1 MKSKF
6 IDDYVEYDTTSL
18 LCSKTPTKLEKGRI
32 VLVLKYLVNHYKSSP
47 FSNSE
52 FHKLA
57 SKVLDNVNF
66 IETNSKE
73 LSLTTELNQ
82 THRTKTK
89 NKDVETIELSKYYD
103 ELKSKIDG
111 CNSNECLLLHAATTY
126 GLTPKSLLMDT
137 IAIHS
142 RVKKLNNKDE
152 WFDNFTLNSYLLQL
166 STIVYSEYDESTNDE
181 FIKSI
186 EFKPKSGNLTGG
198 TTKHKPNLSVNVNQ
212 LIHSMLVKHKTKTM
226 LGGLNSTDINQ
237 THKTKSNEPNQ
248 SSIVKSNS
256 QTKVKH
262 NTKLSNPKELLYHLG
277 NEYRTFIEFGLT
289 KNEYQTLDDTKIT
302 EMLDKLVD
310 KYPYFTGLTH
320 GCDVFTSNYRDK
332 SVSINDIKEFCSRY
346 PTSIVGYILN
356 TETYASGR
364 GQHWVSLIFKNQS
377 CYLICSQ
384 GSEFSCFKE
393 PTLAKEIKSNFA
405 TDYNTKT
412 IQFDSSSCGLYSV
425 LVNLV
430 SILLCGGTR
439 DFDIRAIIDKIGLN
453 AKNIN
458 LDGIYA
464 IKKKIC
470 GYD

>member
-57 SKVLDNVNF
+57 SKVLNDLT
-66 IETNSKE
+66 TNSN
-73 LSLTTELNQ
+73 LVGTTE
-82 THRTKTK
+82 TK
-89 NKDVETIELSKYYD
+89 NKDVETIKLSKYYD

-111 CNSNECLLLHAATTY
+111 CDTNECLLLHAATTY

-198 TTKHKPNLSVNVNQ
+198 TIKHKPICVNQ

-226 LGGLNSTDINQ
+226 LGGLVSTNSTNINQ
-237 THKTKSNEPNQ
+237 IGTTNSTNTLTNEPKQ

-256 QTKVKH
+256 QTKVRH
-262 NTKLSNPKELLYHLG
+262 NIKLTNPKELLYHLG

-384 GSEFSCFKE
+384 GSSFNCFKE
-393 PTLAKEIKSNFA
+393 PTLSKEIKSNFA

-430 SILLCGGTR
+430 SILLSGGTR
-439 DFDIRAIIDKIGLN
+439 DFDIRAIVDKIGLN

-458 LDGIYA
+458 SDGIYA

>member
-6 IDDYVEYDTTSL
+6 ADDYVEYDTTSL

-32 VLVLKYLVNHYKSSP
+32 ILVLEYLVNHYKSMP

-57 SKVLDNVNF
+57 LNVLNK
-66 IETNSKE
+66 TNE
-73 LSLTTELNQ
+73 PVI
-82 THRTKTK
+82 K
-89 NKDVETIELSKYYD
+89 NKDLRTIELSKYYD
-103 ELKSKIDG
+103 VLKSKIDG
-111 CNSNECLLLHAATTY
+111 CNTNECLLLHAATSY

-142 RVKKLNNKDE
+142 RVKKLSNKDE

-166 STIVYSEYDESTNDE
+166 TTIVYSEYDKLTNDE
-181 FIKSI
+181 FVKSI
-186 EFKPKSGNLTGG
+186 SFSPNLNNLTGG
-198 TTKHKPNLSVNVNQ
+198 TKVKQLNPNQ
-212 LIHSMLVKHKTKTM
+212 LIHSMLVTKHKSKVLM
-226 LGGLNSTDINQ
+226 NNPKVLIGGLDKPNIKTETLTDNL
-237 THKTKSNEPNQ
+237 NQ
-248 SSIVKSNS
+248 STIVKSNS
-256 QTKVKH
+256 RIKVKP
-262 NTKLSNPKELLYHLG
+262 NVKLSNPKELLYHLG

-289 KNEYQTLDDTKIT
+289 KNEYQTLDDTKII

-320 GCDVFTSNYRDK
+320 GCDVFTQNYRDK
-332 SVSINDIKEFCSRY
+332 SVSIKDIKEFCSRY

-356 TETYASGR
+356 TETYASGK
-364 GQHWVSLIFKNQS
+364 GQHWVSLMFKNQS

-384 GSEFSCFKE
+384 ASDFNCFHE
-393 PTLAKEIKSNFA
+393 PTLIKEIKANFA
-405 TDYNTKT
+405 SDYNTKT
-412 IQFDSSSCGLYSV
+412 IQVDSSSCGLYAV
-425 LVNLV
+425 LVNLL

-439 DFDIRAIIDKIGLN
+439 NFNIRSIVDKIGLN

-458 LDGIYA
+458 SDGIYA

>member
-18 LCSKTPTKLEKGRI
+18 LCSKTPTELEKGRI
-32 VLVLKYLVNHYKSSP
+32 VLVLSYLVNHYKSSP
-47 FSNSE
+47 FSNTE
-52 FHKLA
+52 FHKLT
-57 SKVLDNVNF
+57 SKILDNV
-66 IETNSKE
+66 K
-73 LSLTTELNQ
+73 LTTVLNQ
-82 THRTKTK
+82 IHRTETK
-89 NKDVETIELSKYYD
+89 NKDVETIKLSKYYD
-103 ELKSKIDG
+103 ELKFKIDG
-111 CNSNECLLLHAATTY
+111 CNTNECLLLHAATTY

-142 RVKKLNNKDE
+142 RVKKLNDKDE

-166 STIVYSEYDESTNDE
+166 STIVYSEYDELTNDE

-186 EFKPKSGNLTGG
+186 TFKPGSMNLTGG
-198 TTKHKPNLSVNVNQ
+198 TIKSKPISANQ
-212 LIHSMLVKHKTKTM
+212 LIHSMLVKHKTKT
-226 LGGLNSTDINQ
+226 LTGGLNSTDLNQ
-237 THKTKSNEPNQ
+237 IGTTRINEPNQ

-256 QTKVKH
+256 QTNVRH
-262 NTKLSNPKELLYHLG
+262 NIKLTNPKELLYHLG

-289 KNEYQTLDDTKIT
+289 KNDYQTLDDTKIT

-384 GSEFSCFKE
+384 GSSFSCFKE
-393 PTLAKEIKSNFA
+393 PTLYKEIKSNFA
-405 TDYNTKT
+405 VDYNTKT
-412 IQFDSSSCGLYSV
+412 IQVDSSSCGLYSV

-430 SILLCGGTR
+430 SILLSGGTR
-439 DFDIRAIIDKIGLN
+439 DFDIRAIVDKIGLN

-458 LDGIYA
+458 SDGIYA

>member
-18 LCSKTPTKLEKGRI
+18 LCSKTPTELEKGRI
-32 VLVLKYLVNHYKSSP
+32 VLVLSYLVNHYKSSP
-47 FSNSE
+47 FSNTE
-52 FHKLA
+52 FHKLT
-57 SKVLDNVNF
+57 SKILDNV
-66 IETNSKE
+66 K
-73 LSLTTELNQ
+73 LTTVLNQ
-82 THRTKTK
+82 IHRTETK
-89 NKDVETIELSKYYD
+89 NKDVETIKLSKYYD

-111 CNSNECLLLHAATTY
+111 CNTNECLLLHAATTY

-166 STIVYSEYDESTNDE
+166 STIVYSEYDVSTNDE

-186 EFKPKSGNLTGG
+186 TFKLKSGNLTGG
-198 TTKHKPNLSVNVNQ
+198 TIKSKPINANQ
-212 LIHSMLVKHKTKTM
+212 LIHSMLVKHKTKT
-226 LGGLNSTDINQ
+226 LTGGLNSTDSIKTNSSTDKPNQ
-237 THKTKSNEPNQ
+237 NVNSCLNQ

-256 QTKVKH
+256 QTKVRH
-262 NTKLSNPKELLYHLG
+262 NIKLTNPKELLYHLG

-289 KNEYQTLDDTKIT
+289 KNDYQTLDDIKII

-384 GSEFSCFKE
+384 GSSFSCFKE
-393 PTLAKEIKSNFA
+393 PTLYKEIKSNFA
-405 TDYNTKT
+405 VDYNTKT
-412 IQFDSSSCGLYSV
+412 IQVDSSSCGLYSV

-430 SILLCGGTR
+430 SILLSGGTR
-439 DFDIRAIIDKIGLN
+439 DFDIRAIVDKIGLN

-458 LDGIYA
+458 SDGIYA